1 MLNSTLFQNLREQKG
16 VSQDYI
22 AKLLGLSRPSYSLV
36 EKGEKELTISQAQK
50 LCDFFEISFTA
61 FVNGEIAPLTSITID
76 DRSDEVAEEQ
86 IIRISVPQEKV
97 DVFKEVLLYVLN
109 KVGGQHNV
117 GQTVIYKLLYFI
129 DFDYYEKY
137 EKQLIGAKYIHNHY
151 GPTPV
156 AFTQI
161 VQDMKA
167 SEEIEEITS
176 QYFQYEQRK
185 YLPLREPNLSLID
198 GNAVQ
203 HINEVLNRLGNKT
216 ASELTELS
224 HKDVPWITAQHG
236 EFLDY
241 EAVFYRTSETSV
253 KAGDD
258 GSDV

>member
-1 MLNSTLFQNLREQKG
+1 MSSGKTLQELRSQRD
-16 VSQDYI
+16 VSQEYI
-22 AKLLGLSRPSYSLV
+22 SNLIGMSRPSYSLV
-36 EKGEKELTISQAQK
+36 EKDEKELTITQAQK
-50 LCDFFEISFTA
+50 LCDFFEISFDA
-61 FVNGEIAPLTSITID
+61 FVKGEIAPLASIDVD
-76 DRSDEVAEEQ
+76 DKSEKVAEEQ
-86 IIRISVPQEKV
+86 TVRVSVPQEKI
-97 DVFKEVLLYVLN
+97 DVFKEVLLHVLN

-156 AFTQI
+156 AFSQVI
-161 VQDMKA
+161 DEMKK
-167 SEEIEEITS
+167 SEEIEEVIS
-176 QYFQYEQRK
+176 KYYQYEQRK

-203 HINEVLNRLGNKT
+203 HINEVLNKLGNKT
-216 ASELTELS
+216 ASELTDLS
-224 HKDVPWITAQHG
+224 HKDIPWITAQHG

-253 KAGDD
+253 KAGDY